1 MKAHEVF
8 KKANLVSRP
17 DKALILGFIS
27 GIRENPRPSAENVID
42 IKLGESEV
50 IVPIHNSNNL
60 LIILF
65 F

>member
-27 GIRENPRPSAENVID
+27 GIRENPRPSVENVID

-50 IVPIHNSNNL
+50 NFEKKI
-60 LIILF
+60 
-65 F
+65 